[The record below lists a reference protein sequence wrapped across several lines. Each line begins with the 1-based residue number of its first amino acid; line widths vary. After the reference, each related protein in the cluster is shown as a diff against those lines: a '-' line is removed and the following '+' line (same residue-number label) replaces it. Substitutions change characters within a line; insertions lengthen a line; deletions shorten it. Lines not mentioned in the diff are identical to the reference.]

1 MSRKTKKRSHSKPKS
16 ASTTTT
22 LDPGRQTERDLR
34 AKVGDLEKSVRTYQV
49 LLNKSD
55 PLKGLDTDARKLI
68 DRLTN
73 TLIALQEAGAA
84 IRSSPLEAQMRFRRP
99 DSTGDEG
106 AATRWA
112 RDLEKRIHR
121 KLNPLLNEY
130 DMRVEGRWKPRP
142 RSEKVWCRN
151 STCEAKNK
159 RVDRYVGPGNAIEMV
174 TCQKCSGRLTA
185 A

>member
-1 MSRKTKKRSHSKPKS
+1 MSRKTKKRSHSKTT
-16 ASTTTT
+16 STSTT

-34 AKVGDLEKSVRTYQV
+34 AKVNDLEKSVRSYEV
-49 LLNKSD
+49 RLDNSD
-55 PLKGLDTDARKLI
+55 PLKGLDNDARKLI

-84 IRSSPLEAQMRFRRP
+84 IRSSPLEAQMRYGRP
-99 DSTGDEG
+99 DSTADEG

-121 KLNPLLNEY
+121 KLNPLLTEY
-130 DMRVEGRWKPRP
+130 DLRVEGRWKPRP

-151 STCEAKNK
+151 SSCEAKNK
-159 RVDRYVGPGNAIEMV
+159 RIDKYHGPGDTIEMV
-174 TCQKCSGRLTA
+174 TCQECGGHLTA